1 MVVRAWQ
8 AHDTGLV
15 AVLPRFR
22 RLAGR
27 VRHLRGSG
35 PSWPAEVELDV
46 VGDEL
51 VVEGVGRWPLSDV
64 SARRVSAGPPVAFVI
79 DLGPD
84 GSVLLHAPATPDT
97 TALLDTL
104 ARR

>member
-27 VRHLRGSG
+27 VRHLRGTG
-35 PSWPAEVELDV
+35 PAWPAEVELDV
-46 VGDEL
+46 VRDEL
-51 VVEGVGRWPLSDV
+51 VVTDVGRWPVAEV
-64 SARRVSAGPPVAFVI
+64 SARLVSNGPPVAFVI
-79 DLGPD
+79 DLGSD
-84 GSVLLHAPATPDT
+84 GSVLLNAPAAPTT
-97 TALLDTL
+97 TALLETL
-104 ARR
+104 ARQ